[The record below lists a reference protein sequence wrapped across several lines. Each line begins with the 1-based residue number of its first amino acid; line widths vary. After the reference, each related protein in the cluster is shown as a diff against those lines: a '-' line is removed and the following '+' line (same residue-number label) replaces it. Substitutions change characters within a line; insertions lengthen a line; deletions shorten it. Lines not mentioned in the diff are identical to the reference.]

1 MSSFRTART
10 PRARLVGAAA
20 TVVLAALSLT
30 ACNDGTGVKSEGRAT
45 GTAPAANGTATAPSQ
60 DESAAGTTQGSGTDT
75 SASGGNGPAGKTSS
89 SKASGGTGGTGGSG
103 RAGKS
108 GGSGEATA
116 SGGSSG
122 AGASGKPVT
131 CEGSV
136 TRTTA
141 APLTRPV
148 NHMLL
153 TVTNTGSRTCFLYG
167 YPAVRFGEAQAVPPV
182 IEDSQP
188 QAVVT
193 LEPGQS
199 GYASVNLAAAD
210 GSGTNGHTVKSLT
223 VHFQGRSGNGSVGTE
238 AHPSLPAQ
246 GVYVDDSLKVTYW
259 QQSMDD
265 AVSW

>member
-1 MSSFRTART
+1 MSSLRTSRT
-10 PRARLVGAAA
+10 RLVGAAT

-30 ACNDGTGVKSEGRAT
+30 ACNDGTGVHAESVAAASTPAATPAANSPAPAKSSAPASASGTSATEATAAT
-45 GTAPAANGTATAPSQ
+45 GTPR
-60 DESAAGTTQGSGTDT
+60 SAAGTSTPAAKAPA
-75 SASGGNGPAGKTSS
+75 SA
-89 SKASGGTGGTGGSG
+89 
-103 RAGKS
+103 
-108 GGSGEATA
+108 
-116 SGGSSG
+116 
-122 AGASGKPVT
+122 GKPVT

-136 TRTTA
+136 TRTVA
-141 APLTRPV
+141 APLNRPV

-153 TVTNTGSRTCFLYG
+153 TVTNTGSRTCYLYG

-182 IEDSQP
+182 IGDSQP

-193 LEPGQS
+193 LAPGES
-199 GYASVNLAAAD
+199 GYASVNLSATD

-223 VHFQGRSGNGSVGTE
+223 VYFQGRSGNESVGTG
-238 AHPSLPAQ
+238 AHPSLPAK